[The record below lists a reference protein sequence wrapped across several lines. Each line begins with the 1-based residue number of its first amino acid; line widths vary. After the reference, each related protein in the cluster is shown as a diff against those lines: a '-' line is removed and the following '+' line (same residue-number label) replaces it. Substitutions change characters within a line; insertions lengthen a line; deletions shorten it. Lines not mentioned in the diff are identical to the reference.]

1 MGAGRG
7 RALDPGRRARPAD
20 PGRRARCRCS
30 GRGGRWGLSEKAARL
45 AGARPA
51 GEEQCRARGG
61 AGRRGRGCLPQ
72 AARPRHVGPLECAAR
87 RGAPFNSAGSLRPPT
102 RAPPRS
108 TDVSGV
114 ARGAGGGHAGGARA
128 GERCGA
134 AACAGKAFLAAAGEE
149 AEAAGRSP
157 LFSRGFRRCAMLRC
171 CCGWW
176 RDGRCL
182 GKLRCFDSVCSE
194 GGFRAWY
201 GRRSDVLKPACP
213 LQGPVTPA
221 VF

>member
-1 MGAGRG
+1 MTEGPLASGASRAANSARVPAKFLLRHNARWGRG
-7 RALDPGRRARPAD
+7 GDALDPGRRDRPAD

-87 RGAPFNSAGSLRPPT
+87 RSAPFNSAGSPRPPT

-108 TDVSGV
+108 TDVTGV

-128 GERCGA
+128 GERRGAGGRALRRGGLRGQSVPGSCG
-134 AACAGKAFLAAAGEE
+134 
-149 AEAAGRSP
+149 
-157 LFSRGFRRCAMLRC
+157 
-171 CCGWW
+171 
-176 RDGRCL
+176 
-182 GKLRCFDSVCSE
+182 
-194 GGFRAWY
+194 
-201 GRRSDVLKPACP
+201 
-213 LQGPVTPA
+213 
-221 VF
+221 